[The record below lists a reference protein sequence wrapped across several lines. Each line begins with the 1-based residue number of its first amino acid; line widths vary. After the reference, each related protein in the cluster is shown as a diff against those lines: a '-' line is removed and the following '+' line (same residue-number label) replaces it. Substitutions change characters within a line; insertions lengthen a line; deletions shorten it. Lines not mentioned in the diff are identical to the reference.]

1 MKTNKLSIAILL
13 GALFLVSCE
22 KEIEFKGEETDPK
35 LVINSLV
42 EPGRP
47 IKANITKSYFF
58 LDNNPSTAVP
68 DDLVATLYVNGH
80 LVGEMTRQI
89 DTIIV
94 DYEYVDIDSV
104 KPVYSMVPIFVN
116 EYRPNP
122 GDVVT
127 ITASANGYDDVEAS
141 TSPLP
146 NTASWSVG
154 NYHVSHWEMSFY
166 EPYYEQE
173 DTSWYIQGTIELT
186 VEIADPNPGETN
198 YFKMHVETGGITDY
212 ETGTTYYITATY
224 DDPVFGGTNVGGIDL
239 PMGAEG
245 VFTDV
250 LFDGRS
256 YQIKVPLDLY
266 VSYTSQTAPD
276 ILRMPITMEHL
287 TKEYYYYLNTC
298 EQASEIMQLFSE
310 PVQTYTNVEGGYGL
324 VGGRCSDTLWFE
336 MPLTR

>member
-1 MKTNKLSIAILL
+1 MTIKAL
-13 GALFLVSCE
+13 ALFIITALLMVSCE
-22 KEIEFKGEETDPK
+22 KEIEFKGEQTDPK

-47 IKANITKSYFF
+47 IKAHITKSYFF

-68 DDLVATLYVNGH
+68 DDLVATLYANGH
-80 LVGEMTRQI
+80 LVGEMTRQP

-104 KPVYSMVPIFVN
+104 KPVYTIVPVFFN
-116 EYRPNP
+116 EYHPNP
-122 GDVVT
+122 GDVIT

-154 NYHVSHWEMSFY
+154 NYHVSNWEMSFY
-166 EPYYEQE
+166 EPYYEEE
-173 DTSWYIQGTIELT
+173 DTSWYIQGTIELS

-212 ETGTTYYITATY
+212 ETGTTCYITATY

-256 YQIKVPLDLY
+256 YQIKLPLEVYISLVGETNYSSFFQVP
-266 VSYTSQTAPD
+266 
-276 ILRMPITMEHL
+276 IKIEHL

-298 EQASEIMQLFSE
+298 NQGDELTQFFAE
-310 PVQTYTNVEGGYGL
+310 PIQTYTNVEGGYGI
-324 VGGRCSDTLWFE
+324 VGGRTIDTLRFALPVE
-336 MPLTR
+336 K